1 MHWKFRAGL
10 REHTGVSLQ
19 ERFRHHSPGG
29 YPRAY
34 RIQRSRATVKD
45 LHSRLQQ
52 AYQKDDVRLVRRT
65 TVVIDRRVHH
75 APVAVLCERWGLSPA
90 CLYAWQQ
97 AFLLHGLD
105 SVVSHHGG
113 DDSPS

>member
-1 MHWKFRAGL
+1 
-10 REHTGVSLQ
+10 VSTRVYLFKNDFGITHQ
-19 ERFRHHSPGG
+19 EATPVRI
-29 YPRAY
+29 